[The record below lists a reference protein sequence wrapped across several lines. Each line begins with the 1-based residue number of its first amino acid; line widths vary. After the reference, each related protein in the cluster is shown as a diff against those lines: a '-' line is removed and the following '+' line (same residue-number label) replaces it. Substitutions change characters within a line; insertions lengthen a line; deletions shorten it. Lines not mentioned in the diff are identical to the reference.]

1 MALHTVRT
9 IADLRNQVSDWRK
22 QGLTVGLVPTMGALH
37 DGHLTLVKSA
47 LESCDRVIATIFV
60 NPKQFGENEDFGT
73 YPRTEQEDAAK
84 LEQAGGHLLFAPNV
98 EEMYGPDG
106 GVTTVHVS
114 GLADILEEKFRPGF
128 FNGVATVVTKL
139 LLQALPDRAFFGE
152 KDYQQLNVIKRFVA
166 DLNIPVAICGV
177 PTVREADGLAMSSR
191 NAYLTREER
200 EIAPTLYRTLCEV
213 SERFK
218 VGGKADALS
227 DWAARQLQDAG
238 FQKVDYVAIRHGE
251 DLTQDAQKGEP
262 VRVLGAAFLGKA
274 RLIDNVN

>member
-1 MALHTVRT
+1 MALHTLRT
-9 IADLRNQVSDWRK
+9 IVDLRNQVSDWRK

-37 DGHLTLVKSA
+37 DGHLTLVKNA

-84 LEQAGGHLLFAPNV
+84 LKQAGGHLLFAPNV
-98 EEMYGPDG
+98 DEMYGTDG
-106 GVTTVHVS
+106 GVTTVSVS
-114 GLADILEEKFRPGF
+114 GLGDILEGKFRPGF

-152 KDYQQLNVIKRFVA
+152 KDYQQLNVIKRFVT
-166 DLNIPVAICGV
+166 DLNIPVEICGV
-177 PTVREADGLAMSSR
+177 PTVREIDGLAMSSR

-200 EIAPTLYRTLCEV
+200 EIAPTLYRIISEV

-238 FQKVDYVAIRHGE
+238 FQKVDYIAIRHGE

-262 VRVLGAAFLGKA
+262 IRVLGAAFLGKA